1 MSEENGV
8 TQPKNLGEVLNI
20 IEQNNPFQ
28 VMRVGQLAH
37 DHWIRFFEVIKTMF
51 RDLLKREKT
60 KLTNKMKENN
70 SCATIECKEG
80 KIHLIGSTGLFKDD
94 MILLSNIELI
104 EKLGEGLI

>member
-1 MSEENGV
+1 MSE
-8 TQPKNLGEVLNI
+8 PKNFGEVLNI

-60 KLTNKMKENN
+60 SDGDRREMRELNKEWNVLH
-70 SCATIECKEG
+70 G
-80 KIHLIGSTGLFKDD
+80 GSKDVIPHPD
-94 MILLSNIELI
+94 LIELLTFIKIKTI